1 MLLANTK
8 FVKKIFYF
16 RICLYQF
23 TFYVLFWN
31 TFLASIFLYKVT
43 NTLYFRFFITLFSY
57 ISFFICHLKKV
68 LALVLA
74 FACAFTMFA
83 GAAFT
88 DQADIKVKSDV
99 VDTLVSLGVIEG
111 FEDGSFQPNGTVTR
125 AQMAKMIYV
134 LRTGNSDAS
143 AYNDDKTTFTDI
155 NGHWARGYIKYCQS
169 LNIIA
174 GKSSTI
180 FAPNASV
187 TAQEAAKML
196 LVTLGYDAQKAGLVG
211 SGWASKT
218 NALAD
223 ENGLLDDVNTSFT
236 AACPRQYAAQLIY
249 NAIDAKTVVWRDD
262 AYTNQTAAGTDNKTI
277 GEKYMGL
284 NTAEGVMSSFQ
295 KEDGKSTYTMDL
307 EKITKKNGTES
318 AKNKYF
324 DDLTFTKIAK
334 DFTSLKNQ
342 KVKVLYKGT
351 DEVYGVFA
359 LAEDNTSIAAVL
371 GQFDKDTDTRIKYNG
386 NKYNVKDKATVKVDG
401 KDVVANKVNVSVA
414 TFVDNGKTYNKGMA
428 KAFNAKAISNDG
440 SSKVNTLTVETFAV
454 AKVSYVGKDYIN
466 LTDVFYS
473 KNDALTTTSGVK
485 YATAKLKSDDAIYPS
500 DLAKDDYVIVTPEA
514 NSVENDKVTVSKLDT
529 VTGKV
534 SSTKNKSTDDDYQ
547 VKIDG
552 TWYEMAID
560 EGNDV
565 SKKYS
570 KIDAGDTIKVVVKD
584 GYIVSVDDLNATPDD
599 VALCIEVGATSGIG
613 AKYEA
618 DLLFADGS
626 RQTVTVKDD
635 VIKNSKVLYA
645 KYDTNVTG
653 NGVLTGTAPTEN
665 TDKTA
670 MSALDLNNDTKP
682 FLVSYDKS
690 GSKYELTAIG
700 GSKLSGYDQYTQT
713 TIGQYA
719 DKVDNNRLQ
728 TNTTK
733 YIDDNATVI
742 VRYDDGDK
750 YSVITGKTLKGW
762 KNTNHFDSAVLAN
775 QDGGAYYAQLIYVNL
790 NKSSVPGSES
800 VYAYL
805 FDGPEYYGKS
815 GDVDAYYE
823 YSGWDGSKDVTV
835 KIYKDDISTVL
846 PEGTVISYT
855 VDADGFASF
864 DADDDVWTPSEM
876 TKGAIIGGQL
886 DSDLTGSVQFNGQ
899 NVMDIDEDDDPIV
912 LFVDVDGGEGAIKT
926 SFTTAQKDGEN
937 YKNNA
942 VYATTGT
949 NIKVLVVDAGDND
962 LAASKV
968 FNDAK

>member
-1 MLLANTK
+1 
-8 FVKKIFYF
+8 
-16 RICLYQF
+16 
-23 TFYVLFWN
+23 
-31 TFLASIFLYKVT
+31 
-43 NTLYFRFFITLFSY
+43 
-57 ISFFICHLKKV
+57 
-68 LALVLA
+68 
-74 FACAFTMFA
+74 MFA

-534 SSTKNKSTDDDYQ
+534 TSTKNKSTDDDYQ

-560 EGNDV
+560 TDNEV

>member
-1 MLLANTK
+1 MKN
-8 FVKKIFYF
+8 
-16 RICLYQF
+16 
-23 TFYVLFWN
+23 
-31 TFLASIFLYKVT
+31 
-43 NTLYFRFFITLFSY
+43 
-57 ISFFICHLKKV
+57 LKKV

-211 SGWASKT
+211 AGWASKT

-284 NTAEGVMSSFQ
+284 NTAEGVMASFQ

-307 EKITKKNGTES
+307 TNISKKNSVEAT
-318 AKNKYF
+318 KNNKF

-334 DFTSLKNQ
+334 DFTALKNQ

-371 GQFDKDTDTRIKYNG
+371 GQFDKDTATRIKYNG
-386 NKYNVKDKATVKVDG
+386 NKYNVKDSAVVKVDN
-401 KDVVANKVNVSVA
+401 KELAKVTVAD
-414 TFVDNGKTYNKGMA
+414 FVDNGETYNIGMA

-440 SSKVNTLTVETFAV
+440 SSKINALTVETFAV

-473 KNDALTTTSGVK
+473 KNGALTKTSDTK

-500 DLAKDDYVIVTPEA
+500 DLAKDDYVIVTPEQ

-534 SSTKNKSTDDDYQ
+534 TSTKNKSTDDDYQ

-560 EGNDV
+560 TDNEV

-635 VIKNSKVLYA
+635 VIKNSPVLYA
-645 KYDTNVTG
+645 
-653 NGVLTGTAPTEN
+653 NGVVTKKDAKYN
-665 TDKTA
+665 TDAQTMKE
-670 MSALDLNNDTKP
+670 LDEQGDSVP

-700 GSKLSGYDQYTQT
+700 TYTTKNDKQEDVVVGNLSGYDKYTQT

-728 TNTTK
+728 ANATK

-762 KNTNHFDSAVLAN
+762 KNTNTFDSAVLAN
-775 QDGGAYYAQLIYVNL
+775 QDGGTYYAQLAYINL
-790 NKSSVPGSES
+790 GTKTSVPGSSS

-823 YSGWDGSKDVTV
+823 YDGWNGSEDVKV

-855 VDADGFASF
+855 VDSDGFASLTYNNNTT
-864 DADDDVWTPSEM
+864 DDVWTPSEM
-876 TKGAIIGGQL
+876 TKAAIIGGEL
-886 DSDLTGSVQFNGQ
+886 DSDLTGSVEFYTSATTAD
-899 NVMDIDEDDDPIV
+899 VKDIDDDDDPIV
-912 LFVDVDGGEGAIKT
+912 LFVDMDGGEGAIKT
-926 SFTTAQKDGEN
+926 SVTTAQKDGSGN
-937 YKNNA
+937 YINNA
-942 VYATTGT
+942 VYVKTGS

-962 LAASKV
+962 LSAA
-968 FNDAK
+968 NLY

>member
-1 MLLANTK
+1 M
-8 FVKKIFYF
+8 
-16 RICLYQF
+16 
-23 TFYVLFWN
+23 
-31 TFLASIFLYKVT
+31 
-43 NTLYFRFFITLFSY
+43 
-57 ISFFICHLKKV
+57 
-68 LALVLA
+68 
-74 FACAFTMFA
+74 
-83 GAAFT
+83 
-88 DQADIKVKSDV
+88 
-99 VDTLVSLGVIEG
+99 DTLVSLGVIEG
-111 FEDGSFQPNGTVTR
+111 FEDGSFQPNATVTR

-134 LRTGNSDAS
+134 LRTGKSDAS
-143 AYNDDKTTFTDI
+143 AYNDDKTSFTDI
-155 NGHWARGYIKYCQS
+155 GSHWARGYIKYCQS
-169 LNIIA
+169 LGIIA
-174 GKSSTI
+174 GKSNTI

>member
-1 MLLANTK
+1 MKN
-8 FVKKIFYF
+8 
-16 RICLYQF
+16 
-23 TFYVLFWN
+23 
-31 TFLASIFLYKVT
+31 
-43 NTLYFRFFITLFSY
+43 
-57 ISFFICHLKKV
+57 LKKV

-88 DQADIKVKSDV
+88 DSADIKVKSEV
-99 VDTLVSLGVIEG
+99 VDTLTALGVVAG

-134 LRTGNSDAS
+134 LRTGKSDAS
-143 AYNDDKTTFTDI
+143 AYNDDKTSFTDI
-155 NGHWARGYIKYCQS
+155 GSHWARGYIKYCQS
-169 LNIIA
+169 LGIIA
-174 GKSSTI
+174 GKSNTK
-180 FAPNASV
+180 FDPNGNV

-196 LVTLGYDAQKAGLVG
+196 LVTLGYDASKVGLTG
-211 SGWASKT
+211 ANWASKT

>member
-1 MLLANTK
+1 
-8 FVKKIFYF
+8 
-16 RICLYQF
+16 
-23 TFYVLFWN
+23 
-31 TFLASIFLYKVT
+31 
-43 NTLYFRFFITLFSY
+43 
-57 ISFFICHLKKV
+57 
-68 LALVLA
+68 
-74 FACAFTMFA
+74 
-83 GAAFT
+83 
-88 DQADIKVKSDV
+88 
-99 VDTLVSLGVIEG
+99 
-111 FEDGSFQPNGTVTR
+111 
-125 AQMAKMIYV
+125 
-134 LRTGNSDAS
+134 
-143 AYNDDKTTFTDI
+143 
-155 NGHWARGYIKYCQS
+155 
-169 LNIIA
+169 
-174 GKSSTI
+174 
-180 FAPNASV
+180 
-187 TAQEAAKML
+187 
-196 LVTLGYDAQKAGLVG
+196 
-211 SGWASKT
+211 
-218 NALAD
+218 
-223 ENGLLDDVNTSFT
+223 
-236 AACPRQYAAQLIY
+236 
-249 NAIDAKTVVWRDD
+249 
-262 AYTNQTAAGTDNKTI
+262 
-277 GEKYMGL
+277 
-284 NTAEGVMSSFQ
+284 
-295 KEDGKSTYTMDL
+295 
-307 EKITKKNGTES
+307 
-318 AKNKYF
+318 
-324 DDLTFTKIAK
+324 
-334 DFTSLKNQ
+334 
-342 KVKVLYKGT
+342 
-351 DEVYGVFA
+351 
-359 LAEDNTSIAAVL
+359 
-371 GQFDKDTDTRIKYNG
+371 
-386 NKYNVKDKATVKVDG
+386 
-401 KDVVANKVNVSVA
+401 
-414 TFVDNGKTYNKGMA
+414 MA

>member
-1 MLLANTK
+1 
-8 FVKKIFYF
+8 
-16 RICLYQF
+16 
-23 TFYVLFWN
+23 
-31 TFLASIFLYKVT
+31 
-43 NTLYFRFFITLFSY
+43 
-57 ISFFICHLKKV
+57 
-68 LALVLA
+68 
-74 FACAFTMFA
+74 MFA

-968 FNDAK
+968 FNDAT

>member
-1 MLLANTK
+1 MKN
-8 FVKKIFYF
+8 
-16 RICLYQF
+16 
-23 TFYVLFWN
+23 
-31 TFLASIFLYKVT
+31 
-43 NTLYFRFFITLFSY
+43 
-57 ISFFICHLKKV
+57 LKKV

-211 SGWASKT
+211 AGWASKT

-284 NTAEGVMSSFQ
+284 NTAEGVMASFQ

-307 EKITKKNGTES
+307 TNISKKNSVEAT
-318 AKNKYF
+318 KNNKF

-386 NKYNVKDKATVKVDG
+386 NKYNVKDSAVVKVDN
-401 KDVVANKVNVSVA
+401 KELAKVTVAD
-414 TFVDNGKTYNKGMA
+414 FVDNGETYNIGMA

-440 SSKVNTLTVETFAV
+440 SSKINALTVETFAV

-473 KNDALTTTSGVK
+473 KNGALTKTSDTN
-485 YATAKLKSDDAIYPS
+485 YASAKLKSDDAIYPS

-645 KYDTNVTG
+645 QYDTNVTG
-653 NGVLTGTAPTEN
+653 NGVLTGAAPTKD
-665 TDKTA
+665 TDETA
-670 MSALDLNNDTKP
+670 MGALDLNNDTKP

-728 TNTTK
+728 ANTTK

-775 QDGGAYYAQLIYVNL
+775 QDGGAYYAQLVYVNL
-790 NKSSVPGSES
+790 GTKTSVPGSSS

-855 VDADGFASF
+855 VDSDGFASLTYNNNTT
-864 DADDDVWTPSEM
+864 DDVWTPSEM

-886 DSDLTGSVQFNGQ
+886 DSDLTGSVQFNGKD
-899 NVMDIDEDDDPIV
+899 VMDIDEDDDPIV

-926 SFTTAQKDGEN
+926 SFTTAQKDGDS

-942 VYATTGT
+942 VYVKTGA

-968 FNDAK
+968 FDDAQ

>member
-1 MLLANTK
+1 MKN
-8 FVKKIFYF
+8 
-16 RICLYQF
+16 
-23 TFYVLFWN
+23 
-31 TFLASIFLYKVT
+31 
-43 NTLYFRFFITLFSY
+43 
-57 ISFFICHLKKV
+57 LKKV

-211 SGWASKT
+211 AGWASKT

-284 NTAEGVMSSFQ
+284 NTAEGVMASFQ

-307 EKITKKNGTES
+307 TNISKKNSVEATNN
-318 AKNKYF
+318 NKF

-334 DFTSLKNQ
+334 DFTALKNQ

-371 GQFDKDTDTRIKYNG
+371 GQFDKDTATRIKYNG
-386 NKYNVKDKATVKVDG
+386 NKYNVKDSAVVKVDN
-401 KDVVANKVNVSVA
+401 KELAKVTVAD
-414 TFVDNGKTYNKGMA
+414 FVDNGETYNIGMA

-440 SSKVNTLTVETFAV
+440 SSKINALTVETFAV

-473 KNDALTTTSGVK
+473 KNGALTKTSDTK

-500 DLAKDDYVIVTPEA
+500 DLAKDDYVIVTPEQ

-534 SSTKNKSTDDDYQ
+534 TSTKNKSTDDDYQ

-560 EGNDV
+560 TDNEV

-599 VALCIEVGATSGIG
+599 VALCIEVGVTSGIG

-635 VIKNSKVLYA
+635 VIKNSPVLYA
-645 KYDTNVTG
+645 
-653 NGVLTGTAPTEN
+653 NGVVTKKDAKYN
-665 TDKTA
+665 TDAQTMKE
-670 MSALDLNNDTKP
+670 LDEQGDSVP

-700 GSKLSGYDQYTQT
+700 TYTTKNDKQEDVVVGNLSGYDKYTQT

-728 TNTTK
+728 ANATK

-762 KNTNHFDSAVLAN
+762 KNTNTFDSAVLAN
-775 QDGGAYYAQLIYVNL
+775 QDGGTYYAQLAYINL
-790 NKSSVPGSES
+790 GTKTSVPGSSS

-823 YSGWDGSKDVTV
+823 YDGWNGSEDVKV

-855 VDADGFASF
+855 VDSDGFASLTYNNNTT
-864 DADDDVWTPSEM
+864 DDVWTPSEM
-876 TKGAIIGGQL
+876 TKAAIIGGEL
-886 DSDLTGSVQFNGQ
+886 DSDLTGSVEFYTSATTAD
-899 NVMDIDEDDDPIV
+899 VKDIDDDDDPIV
-912 LFVDVDGGEGAIKT
+912 LFVDMDGGEGAIKT
-926 SFTTAQKDGEN
+926 SFTTAQKDGSGN
-937 YKNNA
+937 YINNA
-942 VYATTGT
+942 VYVKTGS

-962 LAASKV
+962 LSVA
-968 FNDAK
+968 NLY

>member
-1 MLLANTK
+1 MDFLK
-8 FVKKIFYF
+8 FHP
-16 RICLYQF
+16 
-23 TFYVLFWN
+23 
-31 TFLASIFLYKVT
+31 
-43 NTLYFRFFITLFSY
+43 RFSGNRD
-57 ISFFICHLKKV
+57 SRENLKKV

-211 SGWASKT
+211 AGWASKT

-284 NTAEGVMSSFQ
+284 NTAEGVMASFQ

-307 EKITKKNGTES
+307 TNISKKNSVEAT
-318 AKNKYF
+318 KNNKF

-334 DFTSLKNQ
+334 DFTALKNQ

-371 GQFDKDTDTRIKYNG
+371 GQFDKDTATHIKYNG
-386 NKYNVKDKATVKVDG
+386 NKYNVKDSAVVKVDN
-401 KDVVANKVNVSVA
+401 KELAKVTVAD
-414 TFVDNGKTYNKGMA
+414 FVDNGETYNIGMA

-440 SSKVNTLTVETFAV
+440 SSKINALTVETFAV

-473 KNDALTTTSGVK
+473 KNGALTKTSDTK

-500 DLAKDDYVIVTPEA
+500 DLAKDDYVIVTPEQ

-534 SSTKNKSTDDDYQ
+534 TSTKNKSTDDDYQ

-560 EGNDV
+560 TDNEV

-635 VIKNSKVLYA
+635 VIKNSPVLYA
-645 KYDTNVTG
+645 
-653 NGVLTGTAPTEN
+653 NGVVTKKDAKYN
-665 TDKTA
+665 TDAQTMKE
-670 MSALDLNNDTKP
+670 LDEQGDSVP

-700 GSKLSGYDQYTQT
+700 TYTTKNDKQEDVVVGNLSGYDKYTQT

-728 TNTTK
+728 ANATK

-762 KNTNHFDSAVLAN
+762 KNTNTFDSAVLAN
-775 QDGGAYYAQLIYVNL
+775 QDGGTYYAQLAYINL
-790 NKSSVPGSES
+790 GTKTSVPGSSS

-823 YSGWDGSKDVTV
+823 YDGWNGSEDVKV

-855 VDADGFASF
+855 VDSDGFASLTYNNNTT
-864 DADDDVWTPSEM
+864 DDVWTPSEM
-876 TKGAIIGGQL
+876 TKAAIIGGEL
-886 DSDLTGSVQFNGQ
+886 DSDLTGSVEFYTSATTAD
-899 NVMDIDEDDDPIV
+899 VKDIDDDDDPIV
-912 LFVDVDGGEGAIKT
+912 LFVDMDGGEGAIKT
-926 SFTTAQKDGEN
+926 SFTTAQKDGSGN
-937 YKNNA
+937 YINNA
-942 VYATTGT
+942 VYVKTGS

-962 LAASKV
+962 LSAA
-968 FNDAK
+968 NLY